1 MEGVLR
7 GVIFRGC
14 LWGGGVK
21 VFSVGFV
28 GVLPWRWLGAERR
41 RKCFFGYRQVSAK
54 RAKNRKKQWF
64 WADRLQR
71 WVAGD

>member
-1 MEGVLR
+1 MEGGLR
-7 GVIFRGC
+7 GVLFRGC

-28 GVLPWRWLGAERR
+28 GVLPWRWLGAEPRG
-41 RKCFFGYRQVSAK
+41 KCSFGYWQVSAK

-71 WVAGD
+71 WVV

>member
-7 GVIFRGC
+7 GVLFRGC

-28 GVLPWRWLGAERR
+28 GVLP
-41 RKCFFGYRQVSAK
+41 
-54 RAKNRKKQWF
+54 
-64 WADRLQR
+64 
-71 WVAGD
+71 